1 MINMFAKSK
10 QGNILIKTTN
20 IYEFLYQTTTHK
32 YLECRTSV
40 SLFVQFLVFFC
51 VWVKMIIYCLLKKI
65 KEKFLELIAVI
76 RILLQNFVLKPKLF
90 MRENKSLSFG
100 AILTQLEILESFFEH
115 FSSTSSV
122 SCALFKPQFDNFMSF
137 YSIKAVK
144 NKKALKD
151 DPRGSNF
158 KILGLVSASLG
169 FFKLKLNSL

>member
-40 SLFVQFLVFFC
+40 SLFVQFLVFFLC
-51 VWVKMIIYCLLKKI
+51 VGENDYLLFQIFGKLNKTVL
-65 KEKFLELIAVI
+65 KLIAVI

-100 AILTQLEILESFFEH
+100 AILAQLEILESFFEH

-137 YSIKAVK
+137 YSVEALK

-158 KILGLVSASLG
+158 KIFVLFQHLWA
-169 FFKLKLNSL
+169 F